1 MKSSLLLV
9 LLGCCATAS
18 LLAVAQAQNLELPK
32 LPYEYEDLEP
42 AIDRATMFSLSFC
55 TIRNTI
61 SAAHPRRTC

>member
-1 MKSSLLLV
+1 MKSSLLLA

-42 AIDRATMFSLSFC
+42 AIDRATMFSLSY
-55 TIRNTI
+55 TIRNT
-61 SAAHPRRTC
+61 TMC